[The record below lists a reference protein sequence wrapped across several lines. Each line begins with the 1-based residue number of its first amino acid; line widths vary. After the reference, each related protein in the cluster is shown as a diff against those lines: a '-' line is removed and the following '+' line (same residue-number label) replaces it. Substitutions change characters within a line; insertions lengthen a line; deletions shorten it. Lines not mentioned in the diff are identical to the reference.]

1 MTTHFSDFVPRWAAR
16 RAVEDAQREADQRR
30 PTAAELDAML
40 RAEQAAI
47 AADTAAAEAVVMRA
61 GKRRRAEDAAEALVM
76 RAAGRR
82 AAADER
88 QFELQR
94 IRARRP
100 RAGQAVSRGRE
111 MSDAELRELMAK
123 AKRRG
128 QTRLARA
135 LSDTLERRAGR
146 DPGRLERI
154 HTAASL
160 TVTRG

>member
-1 MTTHFSDFVPRWAAR
+1 MTIHFSDFVPRWAAR
-16 RAVEDAQREADQRR
+16 RQIDDAQREADQRR

-47 AADTAAAEAVVMRA
+47 AADTAAAEALVMRA
-61 GKRRRAEDAAEALVM
+61 GKRRQADDAAEAVVM
-76 RAAGRR
+76 RAAGR
-82 AAADER
+82 
-88 QFELQR
+88 
-94 IRARRP
+94 RARRP

-111 MSDAELRELMAK
+111 LSDAELRELMAK
-123 AKRRG
+123 AERRG

-146 DPGRLERI
+146 DPGRLERL